1 MPEILPIQP
10 RATQLSKSCEGLK
23 KFESPSSKSGNQSP
37 TPKATTSGSQS
48 RNYYAVAIGKNVG
61 IYSTW

>member
-10 RATQLSKSCEGLK
+10 RVTQLSKSCEGLK

-48 RNYYAVAIGKNVG
+48 QNYYAVAIGKNVG